1 MLPVSK
7 NSVLQLLFGISYT
20 GAIGFHKL
28 MGWFFVIVSVIHV
41 GVYMKAASMDS
52 MQSLE
57 SHMFNTYD
65 PNFAAMMPGY
75 TMKEWGKIRLYVGYH
90 FYHIVNH
97 VTRLELIFI

>member
-75 TMKEWGKIRLYVGYH
+75 TMKEWGKIRDEMSNL
-90 FYHIVNH
+90 IID
-97 VTRLELIFI
+97 TRHC